1 MKVLK
6 RSWARQAQTLLH
18 LLHFSEYHDVIKEK
32 YYRENERQY
41 MMARIGRR
49 QAALQF
55 KLKKL
60 MAERKRRRATH
71 AGSWYPSD
79 GAI

>member
-1 MKVLK
+1 
-6 RSWARQAQTLLH
+6 
-18 LLHFSEYHDVIKEK
+18 
-32 YYRENERQY
+32 